1 MTAFTSCKFKALGVV
16 SGAVLSLVLSLLPSL
31 ASAQS
36 TNQDVTFYRDI
47 LPILQ
52 EKCQTCHRDEGI
64 APMSLMT
71 YEEVRPWAPIVQ
83 YRVVNRQ
90 MPPWHIDRT
99 IGIQDFKGDRSL
111 SDSQISKI
119 SAWVDAGSPE
129 GDVKDMPPEVQ
140 FADASEWSIGT
151 PDVVV
156 EFEQPIRA
164 TGSDQW
170 GELYSP
176 DLAEQ
181 MSKPRYIKALQIR
194 AVDDDSRR
202 TVHHAMTYL
211 SQGPAS
217 ADNDSFLAEYS
228 SGKNAEI
235 YPDNSGVLLN
245 PDSLVR
251 LSYHIHSIGREIN
264 AKVELGLV
272 FYPEDYVPEHR
283 RWFKLMGYSSSL
295 IDIPPGEVARTD
307 GYVFFHSNAF
317 ITSFQPHMHSLG
329 SYQCF
334 ELIYPNSGM
343 SAQTEMISCTHWD
356 YNWHTVYN
364 YADDVAPLV
373 PAGTVAHIISYYD
386 NTEANPGNIDARNWA
401 GDGRRT
407 IDEMSF
413 SYLGWYE
420 MTDEEYIAELER
432 RAELTGRLASSND

>member
-1 MTAFTSCKFKALGVV
+1 MTAFTSCKFKARGVI
-16 SGAVLSLVLSLLPSL
+16 SSALLTLALALLPTMTL
-31 ASAQS
+31 AQGAD
-36 TNQDVTFYRDI
+36 TGVTFNRDI

-52 EKCQTCHRDEGI
+52 EKCQTCHRDQGI

-71 YEEVRPWAPIVQ
+71 YEEVRPWAPVIQ
-83 YRVVNRQ
+83 YKVVNRE

-99 IGIQDFKGDRSL
+99 IGIQEFTGDRSL

-119 SAWVDAGSPE
+119 SAWVEAGSPE
-129 GDVKDMPPEVQ
+129 GDVADMPPEVQ
-140 FADASEWSIGT
+140 FADGSEWTIGK

-156 EFEQPIRA
+156 EWDHFIRA

-170 GELYSP
+170 GEIYSS
-176 DLAEQ
+176 DLLEQ
-181 MSKPRYIKALQIR
+181 MTKPRWIKAIQVR
-194 AVDDDSRR
+194 AADDLSRR
-202 TVHHAMTYL
+202 TVHHALTYMAKDT
-211 SQGPAS
+211 SNP
-217 ADNDSFLAEYS
+217 DSDQVLAEYS

-235 YPDNSGVLLN
+235 YPDNSGVLLD
-245 PDSLVR
+245 PDALVR
-251 LSYHIHSIGREIN
+251 LSYHTHSIGEEVN
-264 AKVELGLV
+264 AKVQLGIV

-283 RWFKLMGYSSSL
+283 RWFKLMGYAHSL

-307 GYVFFHSNAF
+307 GYVFFHSNAT
-317 ITSFQPHMHSLG
+317 ITSFQPHMHGLG

-343 SAQTEMISCTHWD
+343 SAKTEMINCTNWD

-364 YADDVAPLV
+364 YAEEVAPIV

-386 NTEANPGNIDARNWA
+386 NTESNPGNADARNWT

-420 MTDEEYIAELER
+420 MTDAEYTAELER
-432 RAELTGRLASSND
+432 RAEFASRVVSSND